1 MSTLFFAIYS
11 FSLFQVYNLGTGH
24 GYSVMDMIQALSKA
38 SGKEVSLFYYICG
51 AEIFDQ
57 GSPTN

>member
-38 SGKEVSLFYYICG
+38 SEKEVSLFYYICG
-51 AEIFDQ
+51 A
-57 GSPTN
+57 